1 MDAEVGGKKE
11 EIPGS
16 RKKEFRQRSMY
27 GILRMD
33 VEEKD
38 RMGKQKLV
46 IINGEEERGNEK
58 KPEKSQKKKYK
69 TGTKTINLYMVSSLQ
84 LSSFFLLPTDIG
96 LTSVTSSESESVA
109 ELPTDIGLT
118 SVTSVTSVT

>member
-1 MDAEVGGKKE
+1 
-11 EIPGS
+11 
-16 RKKEFRQRSMY
+16 
-27 GILRMD
+27 MD

-58 KPEKSQKKKYK
+58 KPEKSQKNKYK

-84 LSSFFLLPTDIG
+84 PSSFFLLP
-96 LTSVTSSESESVA
+96 SSFFL
-109 ELPTDIGLT
+109 LP
-118 SVTSVTSVT
+118 SFFN